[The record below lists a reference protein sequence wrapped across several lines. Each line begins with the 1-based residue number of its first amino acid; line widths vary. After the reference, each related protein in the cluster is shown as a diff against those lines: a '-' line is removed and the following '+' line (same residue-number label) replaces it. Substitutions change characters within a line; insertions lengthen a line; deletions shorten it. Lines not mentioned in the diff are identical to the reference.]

1 MNGFGLQVFKNLAD
15 IISEQQIRQRRLKHS
30 EIPDLS
36 GNAGWALNHAEERN
50 AEMKQK
56 IKKYL
61 LIGLAATVFYF
72 ILSNHYIVDGRDIY
86 LLKKTSL
93 HLHETFVSISNER
106 PETILRN
113 DILRDAGIGDLF
125 VDLEIMTE
133 EEKNLLE
140 SQYDAEY

>member
-1 MNGFGLQVFKNLAD
+1 
-15 IISEQQIRQRRLKHS
+15 
-30 EIPDLS
+30 
-36 GNAGWALNHAEERN
+36 
-50 AEMKQK
+50 MKQR
-56 IKKYL
+56 IKQYL

-72 ILSNHYIVDGRDIY
+72 ILDNHFIIDGHDIH

-113 DILRDAGIGDLF
+113 DVLREAGIGDLF

-140 SQYDAEY
+140 SKYDAED

>member
-1 MNGFGLQVFKNLAD
+1 
-15 IISEQQIRQRRLKHS
+15 
-30 EIPDLS
+30 
-36 GNAGWALNHAEERN
+36 
-50 AEMKQK
+50 MKQK

-72 ILSNHYIVDGRDIY
+72 ILSNHYIVDGRDVY

-113 DILRDAGIGDLF
+113 NVLRDAGIGDLF
-125 VDLEIMTE
+125 VEMEIMTE
-133 EEKNLLE
+133 EEKNLLV
-140 SQYDAEY
+140 SKYDAEE

>member
-1 MNGFGLQVFKNLAD
+1 
-15 IISEQQIRQRRLKHS
+15 
-30 EIPDLS
+30 
-36 GNAGWALNHAEERN
+36 
-50 AEMKQK
+50 MKQK

-72 ILSNHYIVDGRDIY
+72 ILSNHYILDGRRVH

-113 DILRDAGIGDLF
+113 DVLRDADIGDLF
-125 VDLEIMTE
+125 VELEIMTE
-133 EEKNLLE
+133 EEKNLLV
-140 SQYDAEY
+140 SKYDAEE

>member
-1 MNGFGLQVFKNLAD
+1 
-15 IISEQQIRQRRLKHS
+15 
-30 EIPDLS
+30 
-36 GNAGWALNHAEERN
+36 
-50 AEMKQK
+50 MKQK

-72 ILSNHYIVDGRDIY
+72 ILSNHYIVDGRDVY

-113 DILRDAGIGDLF
+113 DVLRDAGIGDLF
-125 VDLEIMTE
+125 VELEIMTE
-133 EEKNLLE
+133 EEKDLLE
-140 SQYDAEY
+140 SKYDAEE

>member
-1 MNGFGLQVFKNLAD
+1 
-15 IISEQQIRQRRLKHS
+15 
-30 EIPDLS
+30 
-36 GNAGWALNHAEERN
+36 
-50 AEMKQK
+50 MKQK
-56 IKKYL
+56 LKKYL

-72 ILSNHYIVDGRDIY
+72 ILSNHYIVDGRDVY

-125 VDLEIMTE
+125 VELEVMTE
-133 EEKNLLE
+133 EEKNLLV
-140 SQYDAEY
+140 SKYDAEE

>member
-1 MNGFGLQVFKNLAD
+1 
-15 IISEQQIRQRRLKHS
+15 
-30 EIPDLS
+30 
-36 GNAGWALNHAEERN
+36 
-50 AEMKQK
+50 MKQK

-72 ILSNHYIVDGRDIY
+72 ILSNHYIVDGRDVY

-125 VDLEIMTE
+125 VELEVMTE
-133 EEKNLLE
+133 EEKNLLV
-140 SQYDAEY
+140 SKYDAEE

>member
-1 MNGFGLQVFKNLAD
+1 
-15 IISEQQIRQRRLKHS
+15 
-30 EIPDLS
+30 
-36 GNAGWALNHAEERN
+36 
-50 AEMKQK
+50 MKQK
-56 IKKYL
+56 LKKYL

-72 ILSNHYIVDGRDIY
+72 ILSNHYIVDGRDVY

-125 VDLEIMTE
+125 VELEVMTE
-133 EEKNLLE
+133 EEKNLLV
-140 SQYDAEY
+140 SQYDAEE

>member
-1 MNGFGLQVFKNLAD
+1 
-15 IISEQQIRQRRLKHS
+15 
-30 EIPDLS
+30 
-36 GNAGWALNHAEERN
+36 
-50 AEMKQK
+50 MKQK

-72 ILSNHYIVDGRDIY
+72 ILSNHYIVDGRDVY

-113 DILRDAGIGDLF
+113 DVLRDAGIGDLF
-125 VDLEIMTE
+125 VELEIMTE
-133 EEKNLLE
+133 DEKNLLV
-140 SQYDAEY
+140 SKYDAE

>member
-1 MNGFGLQVFKNLAD
+1 
-15 IISEQQIRQRRLKHS
+15 
-30 EIPDLS
+30 
-36 GNAGWALNHAEERN
+36 
-50 AEMKQK
+50 MKQK

-72 ILSNHYIVDGRDIY
+72 ILSNHYIVDGRDVY

-113 DILRDAGIGDLF
+113 DVLRDAGIGDLF
-125 VDLEIMTE
+125 VELEKMTE

-140 SQYDAEY
+140 SKYDAEE